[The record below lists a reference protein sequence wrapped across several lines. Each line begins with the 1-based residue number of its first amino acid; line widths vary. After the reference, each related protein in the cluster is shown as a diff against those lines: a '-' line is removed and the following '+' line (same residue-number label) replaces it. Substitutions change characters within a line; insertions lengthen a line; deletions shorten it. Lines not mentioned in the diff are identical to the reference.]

1 MLIYESNILTNQY
14 NNLLQMCNHLQKKKV
29 VEFMNRCRL
38 EIKIKA
44 KFFRERTFTTVDE
57 PFKTN
62 TACETVLLLE
72 GPR

>member
-1 MLIYESNILTNQY
+1 
-14 NNLLQMCNHLQKKKV
+14 MCNHLQKKKV